1 MMNFKQTK
9 TIDEILHILQRIICW
24 SSFFVPFVL
33 LCYPFYSFVSFFFI
47 PSVALLSILTMEE
60 WACAVFF
67 ICPQNLTKHRLTV
80 IVHFLF
86 ILTDTYF
93 TNNKVLCL
101 SLVSHF
107 LLVYYRN
114 ALVFFVCKR
123 KEIMIKT
130 TSWL

>member
-24 SSFFVPFVL
+24 SSFLFLWSCFVIHSTHLSLSFSFHLL
-33 LCYPFYSFVSFFFI
+33 LCYLYLQWKSERVQFF
-47 PSVALLSILTMEE
+47 L
-60 WACAVFF
+60 

-93 TNNKVLCL
+93 TNKKVLCL

-123 KEIMIKT
+123 KKIMIKT